1 MFISTGKLEIIII
14 FASVEFNIY
23 LMKKYGCFV
32 AVLLLL
38 GSTSCVTKKK
48 YLLAENGRL
57 EALQRE
63 ETLKKQLV
71 DCRDENDQL
80 SARLTQLMR
89 DTADMRR
96 NIRSYRE
103 MLNTNLGE
111 QDKLN
116 ELLTKKMQELD
127 ERERTINQLQ
137 DLINA
142 QNEKVQ
148 NILKSVKDAL
158 MGFSSDELSVRE
170 ENGKIYVAMSDKLLF
185 QSGSATVD
193 KRGKEALAKLAEVLN
208 KQKDVD
214 VNIEGHTDTK
224 PIHTARFADNWDLSV
239 IRATSV
245 VRILTKE
252 YGVSPM
258 QIVPSGRGE
267 YLPVADNETT
277 EGRSK
282 NRRTEIIIAPK
293 LDELLKILN

>member
-1 MFISTGKLEIIII
+1 
-14 FASVEFNIY
+14 
-23 LMKKYGCFV
+23 MKKFGCFV

-38 GSTSCVTKKK
+38 SSTSCVTKKK
-48 YLLAENGRL
+48 YLIAENGRL

-63 ETLKKQLV
+63 ETLTKQLV

-80 SARLTQLMR
+80 SARLSQLMR

-148 NILKSVKDAL
+148 SILQSVKDAL

-224 PIHTARFADNWDLSV
+224 PIHTVRFEDNWDLSV

-245 VRILTKE
+245 VRILTKD

-267 YLPVADNETT
+267 FMPVADNETAD
-277 EGRSK
+277 GRSK

>member
-1 MFISTGKLEIIII
+1 
-14 FASVEFNIY
+14 
-23 LMKKYGCFV
+23 MKKFGCFV

-38 GSTSCVTKKK
+38 SSTSCVTKKK
-48 YLLAENGRL
+48 YLIAENGRL

-80 SARLTQLMR
+80 SARLSQLMR

-137 DLINA
+137 DLINT

-148 NILKSVKDAL
+148 SILQSVKDAL

-224 PIHTARFADNWDLSV
+224 PIHTARFEDNWDLSV

-245 VRILTKE
+245 VRILTKD

-267 YLPVADNETT
+267 FMPVADNETAD
-277 EGRSK
+277 GRSK

>member
-1 MFISTGKLEIIII
+1 
-14 FASVEFNIY
+14 
-23 LMKKYGCFV
+23 MKKFGCFV

-38 GSTSCVTKKK
+38 SSSSCVTKKK
-48 YLLAENGRL
+48 YLIAENGRL

-80 SARLTQLMR
+80 SARLSQLMR

-148 NILKSVKDAL
+148 SILQSVKDAL

-224 PIHTARFADNWDLSV
+224 PIHTARFEDNWDLSV

-245 VRILTKE
+245 VRILTKD

-267 YLPVADNETT
+267 FMPVADNETAD
-277 EGRSK
+277 GRSK

>member
-1 MFISTGKLEIIII
+1 
-14 FASVEFNIY
+14 
-23 LMKKYGCFV
+23 MKKFGCFV

-38 GSTSCVTKKK
+38 SSTSCVTKKK
-48 YLLAENGRL
+48 YLIAENGRL

-80 SARLTQLMR
+80 SARLSQLMR

-148 NILKSVKDAL
+148 SILQSVKDAL

-208 KQKDVD
+208 KQKDMD

-224 PIHTARFADNWDLSV
+224 PIHTARFEDNWDLSV

-245 VRILTKE
+245 VRILTKD

-267 YLPVADNETT
+267 FMPVADNETAD
-277 EGRSK
+277 GRSK

>member
-1 MFISTGKLEIIII
+1 MRTTNSRPVW
-14 FASVEFNIY
+14 A
-23 LMKKYGCFV
+23 
-32 AVLLLL
+32 
-38 GSTSCVTKKK
+38 
-48 YLLAENGRL
+48 R
-57 EALQRE
+57 
-63 ETLKKQLV
+63 
-71 DCRDENDQL
+71 L
-80 SARLTQLMR
+80 SALER

-96 NIRSYRE
+96 DIRNYQE
-103 MLNTNLGE
+103 MLSLNMGE

-137 DLINA
+137 DMINA

-148 NILKSVKDAL
+148 SILQSVKDAL

-170 ENGKIYVAMSDKLLF
+170 ENGKIYVALS
-185 QSGSATVD
+185 SGSATVD
-193 KRGKEALAKLAEVLN
+193 ARGKEALAKLAEVLN
-208 KQKDVD
+208 AQRDVD
-214 VNIEGHTDTK
+214 VNIEGHTDTN

-252 YGVSPM
+252 YNVNPL

-267 YLPVADNETT
+267 FLPVADNETA

-293 LDELLKILN
+293 IDELLKILN